1 MIEKLI
7 KIDPDQRIQIGKLKQ
22 HPFVSQTAE
31 QYREYL
37 VKIDKQQETKTVSKD
52 QQQVGQIEESKISS
66 SGSGDQATIE
76 DLEEAVQ
83 DTRACVALTSER
95 LKNVLRLF
103 QVISS

>member
-1 MIEKLI
+1 M
-7 KIDPDQRIQIGKLKQ
+7 
-22 HPFVSQTAE
+22 
-31 QYREYL
+31 
-37 VKIDKQQETKTVSKD
+37 KIDKQQETKTVRKD
-52 QQQVGQIEESKISS
+52 EPQFEESKISS

-103 QVISS
+103 